1 MKTKDKKN
9 KKAQPDLL
17 KVLDQPMVSQL
28 SGGKDSKKA
37 HEEFLLKKEK
47 EKEKLGK
54 DIKENN

>member
-1 MKTKDKKN
+1 MKTTDKKN

-37 HEEFLLKKEK
+37 HEEFLLKKKK
-47 EKEKLGK
+47 EKIGK
-54 DIKENN
+54 DIKGK